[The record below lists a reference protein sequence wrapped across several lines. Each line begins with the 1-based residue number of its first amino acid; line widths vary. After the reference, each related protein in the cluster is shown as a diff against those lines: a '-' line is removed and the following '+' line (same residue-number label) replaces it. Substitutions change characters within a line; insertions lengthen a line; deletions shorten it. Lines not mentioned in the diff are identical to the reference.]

1 MGWLTNLFN
10 RPKVENQ
17 PTEPVPAATRA
28 ETNPVG
34 EELQTA
40 QPAQPAQP
48 AQTWKSYKVAGTSFR
63 AESIREMAEENPD
76 YGLTKREIISEGLDG
91 ERIYE
96 FIFDA
101 GRPELVPEPENPH
114 DSKAIKVIVNG
125 THIGYVKAGSC
136 AHIHKLLKE
145 KRIADI
151 SCTIGGGKYKQV
163 RSEWDDHRETE
174 AYYMEQ
180 NEIPLFA
187 RLDILEITPT
197 KKA

>member
-1 MGWLTNLFN
+1 MGWLTKLFN

-34 EELQTA
+34 EEL
-40 QPAQPAQP
+40 QPAQP

-63 AESIREMAEENPD
+63 AESIREMAEENP
-76 YGLTKREIISEGLDG
+76 
-91 ERIYE
+91 
-96 FIFDA
+96 
-101 GRPELVPEPENPH
+101 
-114 DSKAIKVIVNG
+114 
-125 THIGYVKAGSC
+125 
-136 AHIHKLLKE
+136 
-145 KRIADI
+145 
-151 SCTIGGGKYKQV
+151 V